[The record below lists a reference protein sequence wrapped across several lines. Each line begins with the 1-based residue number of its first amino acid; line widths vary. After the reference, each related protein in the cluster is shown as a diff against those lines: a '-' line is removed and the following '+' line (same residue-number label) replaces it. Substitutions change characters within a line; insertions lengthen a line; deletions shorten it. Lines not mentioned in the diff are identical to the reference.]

1 MSNIKDI
8 VEQIKANQKS
18 YFNSHVVEGKV
29 KMPVKDLVANYP
41 VINIS
46 AIDLFKTD
54 EYGDLIPVNI
64 VEEED
69 GYFYAPT
76 LLKNLLLKVI
86 EVVGSVEMVND
97 MLERAPLE
105 VKWYIRKSKKHP
117 DIEYI
122 YVEL

>member
-29 KMPVKDLVANYP
+29 KMPVKDLVAKYP

-64 VEEED
+64 VEED
-69 GYFYAPT
+69 GFFYAPT

-86 EVVGSVEMVND
+86 ELVGSVEMVND

-105 VKWYIRKSKKHP
+105 VKWFVRKSKKHP

-122 YVEL
+122 DVEL

>member
-86 EVVGSVEMVND
+86 ELAGSVEIVND

-122 YVEL
+122 YVKL

>member
-29 KMPVKDLVANYP
+29 KMPVKDLVAKYP

-64 VEEED
+64 VEED
-69 GYFYAPT
+69 GFFYAPT

-86 EVVGSVEMVND
+86 ELVGSVEMVND
-97 MLERAPLE
+97 MLDRAPLE
-105 VKWYIRKSKKHP
+105 VKWFVRKSKKHP

-122 YVEL
+122 DVEL